1 MVNNPPVVTD
11 DADLRARIEK
21 ALDRVRPMI
30 ASDGGEVWFVKAENG
45 VAYVQMLGACGGCAA
60 ATMTL
65 KGMIETVVCDACDEI
80 TSVEQM

>member
-1 MVNNPPVVTD
+1 
-11 DADLRARIEK
+11 
-21 ALDRVRPMI
+21 
-30 ASDGGEVWFVKAENG
+30 
-45 VAYVQMLGACGGCAA
+45 VQMLGACGGCAA